1 MNKNEDYRKR
11 LFEEYNQLKQRYAN
25 LCLFLAGDTK
35 LKAADFVLMHEQK
48 EIMEDYI
55 KILERRIENLED
67 FKRYETI
74 ILHHTGLIKNKR
86 NNKNE

>member
-1 MNKNEDYRKR
+1 MNEIVNDENYKNR

-25 LCLFLAGDTK
+25 LCLFLTGDTK
-35 LKAADFVLMHEQK
+35 LQATDFMLMYEQK

-55 KILERRIENLED
+55 NILERRIENLED

-74 ILHHTGLIKNKR
+74 ILHHTGTI
-86 NNKNE
+86 

>member
-1 MNKNEDYRKR
+1 MNEIVNDENYKNR

-25 LCLFLAGDTK
+25 LCLFLTGDTK
-35 LKAADFVLMHEQK
+35 LQATDFMLMYEQK

-74 ILHHTGLIKNKR
+74 ILHHTGTI
-86 NNKNE
+86 

>member
-1 MNKNEDYRKR
+1 MNKRAKNENYRER

-25 LCLFLAGDTK
+25 LCLFLTGDTK
-35 LKAADFVLMHEQK
+35 LQATDFMLMYEQK

-74 ILHHTGLIKNKR
+74 ILHHTGLIKK
-86 NNKNE
+86 